1 MNRHAFYLVFAVAT
15 GIALASCEGGK
26 DEQHYTAVEK
36 QYVETFADQSKDSL
50 RVLSYDTWSLTNQT
64 DWLTVYCGTQ
74 KNEITQKVPANTQV
88 LTTVYFALQPNTTGK
103 TRYAQVQVNSSYG
116 GTVSSQLM
124 QYAFLNVQRPAPVT
138 DSSTRVTTFTYDIV
152 AKPVAS
158 ASVVFTVYADGATL
172 TSSDESWLKPEK
184 TTGFSTGEKTT
195 VSVAV
200 SENTASEARTA
211 TLTLTSAG
219 VSTPI
224 TFNQKGT
231 GL

>member
-1 MNRHAFYLVFAVAT
+1 MKKHTLYLTLAAAAGV
-15 GIALASCEGGK
+15 ALASCDGGE

-50 RVLSYDTWSLTNQT
+50 RVLSYDTWTLNNQA

-88 LTTVYFALQPNTTGK
+88 LTTIYFALQPNTTGQ
-103 TRYAQVQVNSSYG
+103 TRYSQIQISSSYG
-116 GTVSSQLM
+116 GTIASQLM
-124 QYAFLNVQRPAPVT
+124 QYPFLNVQRPAPVT
-138 DSSTRVTTFTYDIV
+138 DSSTRATTFTYEV
-152 AKPVAS
+152 AAKPVTS
-158 ASVVFTVYADGATL
+158 PYIVFAVYADGATL

-184 TTGFSTGEKTT
+184 TSGFNTGEKSTVT
-195 VSVAV
+195 VSVA
-200 SENTASEARTA
+200 ENTASEARAA

-224 TFNQKGT
+224 TFKQKGA
-231 GL
+231 GN